1 MEVLKQMVLYIIK
14 DIFIDQEV
22 RDEMIKVNF
31 RIICINKFQN
41 NKITKHF
48 ITWFNF
54 FIFISF

>member
-41 NKITKHF
+41 KEITKHF